1 MLYTGGIKMK
11 CQKIQESII
20 QPYIT
25 ALQEAEKKEVI
36 LDDFGF

>member
-1 MLYTGGIKMK
+1 MK

-25 ALQEAEKKEVI
+25 ALQEAEKSTSTIEKY
-36 LDDFGF
+36 L